1 MVQLASIW
9 WFSSILKQR
18 EKEVEVQAGCIDFEV
33 PMFSCGW
40 VAFPGA
46 PFQAKLP
53 LGIHHS
59 KCERVPT
66 KAKGC
71 TFGKSCS
78 YPPFPSPSFCNPL
91 GCSHAENGTQPQ
103 FHVELA
109 WYSGSTY
116 FLRAKKKFCDCC
128 VAWLPSVRSSQC
140 SSPGELDQRMK
151 NVLWWLRIGSWVGT
165 WWQEGQS
172 SHHSPPDSCGQHRCQ
187 QRASLLVSQ
196 TRGWFRP
203 TLFYRNI
210 EEGCNYWEV
219 GDSASLQDQ
228 KAVQPC
234 DAHREH
240 MRCSPWWS
248 CWGCEVTEVTGS
260 SLRPDQCTRV
270 LYRNYSLLNSFLEA
284 GEGGKLRVWD

>member
-1 MVQLASIW
+1 MI
-9 WFSSILKQR
+9 FRKYI
-18 EKEVEVQAGCIDFEV
+18 F
-33 PMFSCGW
+33 F
-40 VAFPGA
+40 
-46 PFQAKLP
+46 
-53 LGIHHS
+53 
-59 KCERVPT
+59 
-66 KAKGC
+66 
-71 TFGKSCS
+71 KS
-78 YPPFPSPSFCNPL
+78 
-91 GCSHAENGTQPQ
+91 
-103 FHVELA
+103 
-109 WYSGSTY
+109 
-116 FLRAKKKFCDCC
+116 KKKFCDCC

-228 KAVQPC
+228 RLCNHVMPTESTC
-234 DAHREH
+234 DAAHGGPAGDVR
-240 MRCSPWWS
+240 
-248 CWGCEVTEVTGS
+248 
-260 SLRPDQCTRV
+260 SLKWQV
-270 LYRNYSLLNSFLEA
+270 Q
-284 GEGGKLRVWD
+284 VWDPINAQESCTEITLF